1 MGPHVGT
8 CGCPFV
14 IQIRQFPSQL
24 TENVTENGTSFG
36 NNPFVSLRGD
46 TLFNKTMFGLS
57 QGLCYFL
64 LSRFHLHALR
74 TYSSGSLF
82 FSQVR
87 AIGMASPELL
97 QLVENCPTGAET
109 LIARILN
116 IITDKGKVFFY
127 MSDILVANIPLTA
140 AYKPW
145 AFTTS

>member
-1 MGPHVGT
+1 
-8 CGCPFV
+8 
-14 IQIRQFPSQL
+14 
-24 TENVTENGTSFG
+24 
-36 NNPFVSLRGD
+36 
-46 TLFNKTMFGLS
+46 
-57 QGLCYFL
+57 
-64 LSRFHLHALR
+64 
-74 TYSSGSLF
+74 
-82 FSQVR
+82 
-87 AIGMASPELL
+87 MASPELL

>member
-1 MGPHVGT
+1 MPKWDRTLALAVAFCNANPT
-8 CGCPFV
+8 
-14 IQIRQFPSQL
+14 ISL
-24 TENVTENGTSFG
+24 TTNKECYSKRYQFG
-36 NNPFVSLRGD
+36 NNPFVSLRAD
-46 TLFNKTMFGLS
+46 NLFNKMMFGLS

-74 TYSSGSLF
+74 TYSSASLF

-116 IITDKGKVFFY
+116 IITDKGNVFFFICPIFY
-127 MSDILVANIPLTA
+127 SCKHTVNCRL
-140 AYKPW
+140 
-145 AFTTS
+145 